1 MNAKK
6 LDYKDNIF
14 YTINI
19 IIPLLIGAFIY
30 FHFNQESYLGSFFNF
45 LFQIPKLDININSKI
60 LVFINNWLC
69 DFLWAYSLFYAMYMS
84 YRTHNNAIWTT
95 FKITVF
101 FAIFV
106 ESLQLIKIDF
116 IRCGTFDI
124 LDIIIEII
132 AICISIIN
140 LKIYL
145 HLKKGEEIY
154 HVNKQ

>member
-30 FHFNQESYLGSFFNF
+30 LHFNQESYFGSLFNF
-45 LFQIPKLDININSKI
+45 LFQIPKLDININSNI
-60 LVFINNWLC
+60 LIFINNWLC

-84 YRTHNNAIWTT
+84 YRTHNNAIWAT

-116 IRCGTFDI
+116 LRCGTFDI

-145 HLKKGEEIY
+145 HLKKREEIY